1 MIRLPRAKP
10 TTWIFALGVLLVH
23 LASALP
29 LQGPLH
35 ADELYQYLE
44 TPFRA
49 LHGYGFRVWEFD
61 RGTRNWLLPGCILG
75 ILRACE
81 AMRVSDPLQQLLAV
95 RLAEKLL
102 FLWGLWNLVRACDLL
117 AGRRAAWLCALSV
130 GLLPLLVLATSH
142 PLSEP
147 FSMSLV
153 MLATLPAARF
163 TRQPLLRHL
172 ALCGALLGLAT
183 VVRLQ
188 TGVLIPAFAAFAL
201 AQPGPRLRALAL
213 LGGAGVTLALGGLLD
228 LWTYGEFAHSAIA
241 NLNAHFENGAA
252 LQTQM
257 GTQPATFYA
266 TEALRHLGPL
276 ALLLL
281 AAALWTFWRQ
291 GADLFALPALVLLGV
306 HAAVPHKEL
315 RFLLPALPLLLAALC
330 LAVDEFWRRRW
341 LPVGAALLWLASAQP
356 SWRALGTAPSTGT
369 IQAARFLSAKAE
381 LRDWCTVGT
390 GCFGGAGYFFLR
402 RDVPFHEFASFPHIV
417 AARAKDPGVC
427 DYVTT
432 TTIGVLPPPP
442 GAYVRV
448 AHFDGADVFATPEAA
463 KAP

>member
-1 MIRLPRAKP
+1 MIRLPTAKP
-10 TTWIFALGVLLVH
+10 ATWIFAFGVLVVH
-23 LASALP
+23 LVAALP
-29 LQGPLH
+29 LHGLLH
-35 ADELYQYLE
+35 ADEFYQYLE
-44 TPFRA
+44 QPFRV
-49 LHGYGFRVWEFD
+49 LHGYGFEVWEFD

-81 AMRVSDPLQQLLAV
+81 ALRVTDPLQQFLAV

-102 FLWGLWNLVRACDLL
+102 FLAGLWSLVRACDLL
-117 AGRRAAWLCALSV
+117 AGRRAAWLCAASV
-130 GLLPLLVLATSH
+130 GLLPLLVLVTSH

-153 MLATLPAARF
+153 MMATLPAARF

-172 ALCGALLGLAT
+172 AISGVLLGLAA
-183 VVRLQ
+183 VLRLQ
-188 TGVLIPAFAAFAL
+188 TVVLIPGFAAFAL
-201 AQPGPRLRALAL
+201 AQPGPRLRVLAL
-213 LGGAGVTLALGGLLD
+213 LGGASLALALGGLLD

-241 NLNAHFENGAA
+241 NLTAHFENGAA

-257 GTQPATFYA
+257 GTQPATYYA

-281 AAALWTFWRQ
+281 AASLWTFWRR
-291 GADLFALPALVLLGV
+291 GADLFALPALVLLGM

-330 LAVDEFWRRRW
+330 LLVDEFWQRRW
-341 LPVGAALLWLASAQP
+341 LAAGAALLWLASAPFSRQ
-356 SWRALGTAPSTGT
+356 ALHTSTGT
-369 IQAARFLSAKAE
+369 IQAARFLSAKPE
-381 LRDWCTVGT
+381 LRDWCTVGI

-402 RDVPFHEFASFPHIV
+402 RDVPFHEFASFPQIL
-417 AARAKDPGVC
+417 AARAKDPGAC
-427 DYVTT
+427 RYVTT
-432 TTIGVLPPPP
+432 AILGVPPPPP

-448 AHFDGADVFATPEAA
+448 AHFDEADVFATPGAA